1 MVQVKLRGN
10 KMITPRAP
18 RTSFV
23 NKILQGISSP
33 ANLDKAYRTFDKMFK
48 PMPYRFKHKILSF
61 LLRRKYK
68 GFK

>member
-1 MVQVKLRGN
+1 
-10 KMITPRAP
+10 MITPRTP

>member
-1 MVQVKLRGN
+1 
-10 KMITPRAP
+10 MITPRAP

-48 PMPYRFKHKILSF
+48 PMPYRFKHKLLSF
-61 LLRRKYK
+61 LLRRKYRRYK
-68 GFK
+68 

>member
-23 NKILQGISSP
+23 NKMLQGISSP

>member
-1 MVQVKLRGN
+1 
-10 KMITPRAP
+10 MITPRAP

-23 NKILQGISSP
+23 NRILRGISSP

>member
-1 MVQVKLRGN
+1 
-10 KMITPRAP
+10 MITPRAP

-23 NKILQGISSP
+23 NKILQGVSSP
-33 ANLDKAYRTFDKMFK
+33 ATLDKAYRIFDKMFK
-48 PMPYRFKHKILSF
+48 PMPYRFKHKLLSF

>member
-1 MVQVKLRGN
+1 
-10 KMITPRAP
+10 MITPRAP

-61 LLRRKYK
+61 LLRRKYRRYK
-68 GFK
+68 

>member
-1 MVQVKLRGN
+1 
-10 KMITPRAP
+10 MITPRAP
-18 RTSFV
+18 RTPFV

-33 ANLDKAYRTFDKMFK
+33 TTLDKAYRIFDKMFK
-48 PMPYRFKHKILSF
+48 PMPYIFKHKLLSF

>member
-1 MVQVKLRGN
+1 
-10 KMITPRAP
+10 MITPRAP

-23 NKILQGISSP
+23 NKILQGVSSP
-33 ANLDKAYRTFDKMFK
+33 ATLDKAYQIFDKMFK
-48 PMPYRFKHKILSF
+48 PMPYRFKHKLLSF

>member
-1 MVQVKLRGN
+1 
-10 KMITPRAP
+10 MITPRAP

-23 NKILQGISSP
+23 NKLLQGISSP
-33 ANLDKAYRTFDKMFK
+33 AKLDKAYQILDKMFK
-48 PMPYRFKHKILSF
+48 PIPYRFKHKVLSF

>member
-1 MVQVKLRGN
+1 
-10 KMITPRAP
+10 MITPRAP

-48 PMPYRFKHKILSF
+48 PMPYRFKHKLLSF

>member
-1 MVQVKLRGN
+1 
-10 KMITPRAP
+10 MITPRAP

-48 PMPYRFKHKILSF
+48 PLPYRFKHKLLSF
-61 LLRRKYK
+61 LLRRKYRRYK
-68 GFK
+68 

>member
-1 MVQVKLRGN
+1 
-10 KMITPRAP
+10 MITPRAP
-18 RTSFV
+18 KPPLVGR
-23 NKILQGISSP
+23 LLRGISSP

-48 PMPYRFKHKILSF
+48 PMPYRFKHKLLSF